1 MKILSSDEFGLG
13 VIELSPF
20 SSASGRVATVQTED
34 AELSVNWQKVWESGS
49 LAARPEMT
57 FFWNNFF
64 FFL

>member
-34 AELSVNWQKVWESGS
+34 AELSVN
-49 LAARPEMT
+49 
-57 FFWNNFF
+57 
-64 FFL
+64 